1 MDFIKKTIRKRRFFA
16 EYPEFG
22 EEYALLNGF
31 FTEAVERLLTLSE
44 RDATSRYTMNY
55 VHAVKGG
62 DNEFRLTFSRR
73 SERGV
78 DRKSLLVL
86 CRDGYIKKYEEIPS

>member
-1 MDFIKKTIRKRRFFA
+1 MDFIKKTVRKRRFFA
-16 EYPEFG
+16 EYPDFG

-31 FTEAVERLLTLSE
+31 FTEAVKKLLALSE
-44 RDATSRYTMNY
+44 RDASSRYTMNY

-62 DNEFRLTFSRR
+62 DNEFRLTFSRKNE
-73 SERGV
+73 SGTA
-78 DRKSLLVL
+78 RKTLLIL